1 MPVARNL
8 FKTFSLGLFI
18 MSVPGLLSINL
29 CTAASVVTK
38 DHYFRSFD
46 GKTIFIKEKSGVEES
61 SFRGA
66 VVCFPPC
73 IYSHHFFDCPVSD
86 CSLMDDLAEQGFRV
100 FAYDPR
106 GFGSSYQPPDGRSIT
121 YEVELRDAEALV
133 NFVLNET
140 DAKTVSLVAFGS
152 GAQVACGYALRHPE
166 RVNAL
171 ALMDFVWRV
180 FPEPLS
186 PQFKEMLLSQPKG
199 YLQLSHVEGF
209 FAPLLRF
216 TSPEI
221 MAWVKSTFIVAP
233 VGPLL
238 TAFESMPLI
247 KPASDI
253 RAPVLILRGTQ
264 AGITSESDTFDF
276 LSKVSSQIRVFDALE
291 GAGPIP
297 TLEKGNYRRV
307 LRDIRWFLGRR

>member
-1 MPVARNL
+1 MPVARSL

-18 MSVPGLLSINL
+18 MSVPGLLSINF

-46 GKTIFIKEKSGVEES
+46 DKTIFVKEKSGVEKS

-86 CSLMDDLAEQGFRV
+86 YSLMDDLAGQGFRV

-140 DAKTVSLVAFGS
+140 DAKTVSIVAFGS
-152 GAQVACGYALRHPE
+152 GAQVACGHALRYPE
-166 RVNAL
+166 QVNAL

-180 FPEPLS
+180 SPEPLS
-186 PQFKEMLLSQPKG
+186 PKFKEMLLGQPNG
-199 YLQLSHVEGF
+199 YLQLFLVADF
-209 FAPLLRF
+209 FDRLLRL
-216 TSPEI
+216 TTPEI
-221 MAWVKSTFIVAP
+221 LDWVKSTFTKAP

-238 TAFESMPLI
+238 TAFEPMPLI
-247 KPASDI
+247 KPVAKIKAS
-253 RAPVLILRGTQ
+253 VLIIRGTQ
-264 AGITSESDTFDF
+264 AGITSEADSFDF
-276 LSKVSSQIRVFDALE
+276 LSKISSQIRAIDVLE
-291 GAGPIP
+291 GGGPVP
-297 TLEKGNYRRV
+297 SLEKKHYRTV
-307 LRDIRWFLGRR
+307 LKDIAWFLSR

>member
-1 MPVARNL
+1 MPVARSL

-18 MSVPGLLSINL
+18 MSVPGLLSINF

-46 GKTIFIKEKSGVEES
+46 DKTIFVKEKSGVEKS

-86 CSLMDDLAEQGFRV
+86 YSLMDDLAGQGFRV

-140 DAKTVSLVAFGS
+140 DAKTVSIVAFGS
-152 GAQVACGYALRHPE
+152 GAQVACGHALRYPE
-166 RVNAL
+166 QVNAL

-180 FPEPLS
+180 SPEPLS
-186 PQFKEMLLSQPKG
+186 PKFKEMLLGQPNG
-199 YLQLSHVEGF
+199 YLQLSLVADF
-209 FAPLLRF
+209 FDRLLRL
-216 TSPEI
+216 TTPEI
-221 MAWVKSTFIVAP
+221 LDWVKSTFTKAP

-238 TAFESMPLI
+238 TAFEPMPLI
-247 KPASDI
+247 KPVAKIKAS
-253 RAPVLILRGTQ
+253 VLIIRGTQ
-264 AGITSESDTFDF
+264 AGITSEADSFDF
-276 LSKVSSQIRVFDALE
+276 LSKISSQIRAIDVLE
-291 GAGPIP
+291 GGGPVP
-297 TLEKGNYRRV
+297 SLEKKHYRTV
-307 LRDIRWFLGRR
+307 LKDIAWFLAR